1 MNHIT
6 NPHNH
11 VTTGQPEMTIFT
23 PTQLFF
29 MKRLLSLTS
38 AGIFLFCISGF
49 AQVNTDSLTIVARI
63 SKYQLELGKL
73 QNTIAKKTNTKQ
85 NDSLIAQQSAS
96 ANATAANNL
105 NANPQDKKDA
115 RQADNAASTAKGD
128 SRRARK
134 ATDKLNDLNK
144 DILDLQNKIADQQS
158 KLNQFTHINYAP
170 VASPLPAQADSTI
183 QH

>member
-1 MNHIT
+1 
-6 NPHNH
+6 
-11 VTTGQPEMTIFT
+11 VTIFA
-23 PTQLFF
+23 PAQLFI
-29 MKRLLSLTS
+29 MIRLLSLTS
-38 AGIFLFCISGF
+38 AGILLFCISGF
-49 AQVNTDSLTIVARI
+49 AQVNTDSLAIVAKI

-73 QNTIAKKTNTKQ
+73 QNTIAQKTNTKQ

-134 ATDKLNDLNK
+134 AADKLRDLNNN
-144 DILDLQNKIADQQS
+144 ILDLQNKIADQQS
-158 KLNQFTHINYAP
+158 KLNQFTHINYAT
-170 VASPLPAQADSTI
+170 VAPLPPAQADTTI

>member
-1 MNHIT
+1 VNCIT
-6 NPHNH
+6 NPAFYVTIALPD
-11 VTTGQPEMTIFT
+11 VTTFG

-29 MKRLLSLTS
+29 MKKLFSLTL
-38 AGIFLFCISGF
+38 AGILLFCISGR
-49 AQVNTDSLTIVARI
+49 AQVNTDSLTIVAKI

-85 NDSLIAQQSAS
+85 NDSLIAQQSAT

-105 NANPQDKKDA
+105 DANPQDKKDA

-128 SRRARK
+128 SRRARR
-134 ATDKLNDLNK
+134 AADKLNDLNK
-144 DILDLQNKIADQQS
+144 NILDLQNKIADQQS

-170 VASPLPAQADSTI
+170 VTALIPAQADTT
-183 QH
+183 QHF